1 MKKRII
7 CLALL
12 LVMALSLTSCI
23 VSDDRYD
30 YNMEKYVSLV
40 NYDGY
45 KVEIELD
52 SIQAAIDSYLMDDST
67 EYVVQVGDDI
77 YVDVVAY
84 KVNNI
89 TTDAGTSI
97 DQQGDEIKELKKEGF
112 LLSNVGSGS
121 YGSQIENSLL
131 GAKIGEKTRLKTAL
145 PSDFYDESFRG
156 VEVYIEVTVKTKEC
170 KLGDVVLIDYTGYF
184 LDENGNRVPNP
195 DKKDDKD
202 NEHKT
207 FDSGANTKFYLGS
220 HMSIEGFEESIAG
233 MKVND
238 TKAFKATFPDDYA
251 NEDVKGQ
258 TVEFEVVLK
267 GIAVPAVYNDEYVKK
282 NFPEYETKEAYEK
295 ALKDKYI
302 LSAIYEYIVSNSEIL
317 KYPKAELKAARREL
331 EDIEESFASTYGVE
345 LDAYIEAYFSMTREE
360 YIKSNMKSEM
370 IYYSIK
376 QKENIEPTMEQL
388 LEETDSLIAYYK
400 QYYMENEKLDEV
412 SAKAKANSF
421 VTNLGESYVYENVMF
436 AMVDEL
442 LIKKANVTEKEK
454 TYVSITETIAEANKP
469 VTE

>member
-131 GAKIGEKTRLKTAL
+131 GA
-145 PSDFYDESFRG
+145 
-156 VEVYIEVTVKTKEC
+156 
-170 KLGDVVLIDYTGYF
+170 
-184 LDENGNRVPNP
+184 
-195 DKKDDKD
+195 
-202 NEHKT
+202 
-207 FDSGANTKFYLGS
+207 
-220 HMSIEGFEESIAG
+220 
-233 MKVND
+233 
-238 TKAFKATFPDDYA
+238 
-251 NEDVKGQ
+251 
-258 TVEFEVVLK
+258 TVE
-267 GIAVPAVYNDEYVKK
+267 GIRSP
-282 NFPEYETKEAYEK
+282 
-295 ALKDKYI
+295 
-302 LSAIYEYIVSNSEIL
+302 
-317 KYPKAELKAARREL
+317 
-331 EDIEESFASTYGVE
+331 
-345 LDAYIEAYFSMTREE
+345 
-360 YIKSNMKSEM
+360 
-370 IYYSIK
+370 
-376 QKENIEPTMEQL
+376 
-388 LEETDSLIAYYK
+388 
-400 QYYMENEKLDEV
+400 
-412 SAKAKANSF
+412 
-421 VTNLGESYVYENVMF
+421 
-436 AMVDEL
+436 
-442 LIKKANVTEKEK
+442 
-454 TYVSITETIAEANKP
+454 
-469 VTE
+469 